1 MSSRTNTLRM
11 GLIRESLLRF
21 NEHKEMNKRMSIDG
35 KFFAD
40 LAKEVGLNTSHLDV
54 LGERQHWEIV
64 VGGDLLERLVGI
76 QRQFERLAV
85 MGDDEYRGFYIE
97 VPRPTP
103 EEWGDAEELIAL
115 GEYDSREAFLADWLA
130 FNPMETR
137 WFHVASSRY
146 GDSRSLRVT
155 DRKRTMF
162 IITNCPAC
170 ADGAPDDAWYRDI
183 LTRLFDYLERMIDV
197 VVANPNGFNDYVAQN
212 LPYQQRIGRISQKEF
227 NRIVPNCKI
236 EVEDKETAIKALED
250 SVHGRSVPP
259 LETMTIRRYCSYYRI
274 ANEAYEAYYRK
285 RGASGRV
292 YEDPQDV
299 PEELRDVA
307 YYKRMKFVDVEAL
320 YDIDSPADFVRFATD
335 HYGELG
341 LSRLNIFASNKRQQ
355 GWIIVVSNSYTANV
369 GLAIEVAT
377 ALYKAGAPLLI
388 YDAEKLLRI
397 LREEDWVRLI
407 PDSFHNYMGYQEEGI
422 VYELPWEYECSDDG
436 DSPLTKEQYHAI
448 VSLTEWQTEER
459 VKPIA

>member
-1 MSSRTNTLRM
+1 M

-21 NEHKEMNKRMSIDG
+21 NEHTEMNKRKSIDR
-35 KFFAD
+35 KLFAD
-40 LAKEVGLNTSHLDV
+40 LTKEVGLNTSHLGV

-64 VGGDLLERLVGI
+64 VGCDMLDRLIEI
-76 QRQFERLAV
+76 QHRFERLAV
-85 MGDDEYRGFYIE
+85 MGDDEYRGFYVE

-103 EEWGDAEELIAL
+103 EEWGEAEELIAS

-137 WFHVASSRY
+137 WFHVASTRY
-146 GDSRSLRVT
+146 GDSRSIRVT
-155 DRKRTMF
+155 DRKRTRF
-162 IITNCPAC
+162 IITNRSAC
-170 ADGAPDDAWYRDI
+170 ADGEPDDTWCRET
-183 LTRLFDYLERMIDV
+183 LTRLFDYLKRLIDI
-197 VVANPNGFNDYVAQN
+197 VVANPDGFNDYVAHN
-212 LPYQQRIGRISQKEF
+212 LPYQQRTGRIAQKEF
-227 NRIVPNCKI
+227 NRIVPNFKI
-236 EVEDKETAIKALED
+236 EVEDPETAIKALED
-250 SVHGRSVPP
+250 SVHGRSVLP
-259 LETMTIRRYCSYYRI
+259 LESMTIRLYCTYYRI
-274 ANEAYEAYYRK
+274 ANEAYEAYYRN

-299 PEELRDVA
+299 PEDLRDVA

-320 YDIDSPADFVRFATD
+320 YDIDSPADFIRFATD

-341 LSRLNIFASNKRQQ
+341 LSRLNIFASNKCQQ
-355 GWIIVVSNSYTANV
+355 GWMIVVSNSYSANA

-388 YDAEKLLRI
+388 YDAERLLRV
-397 LREEDWVRLI
+397 LREEDYVRLI
-407 PDSFHNYMGYQEEGI
+407 PDSFHNYMGYQEEGS

-448 VSLTEWQTEER
+448 VSLTEWQPEAQ

>member
-1 MSSRTNTLRM
+1 
-11 GLIRESLLRF
+11 
-21 NEHKEMNKRMSIDG
+21 MSIDG

-64 VGGDLLERLVGI
+64 VGGNMLGRLVGI

-97 VPRPTP
+97 VPRPAP
-103 EEWGDAEELIAL
+103 EEWGDAEELISS

-137 WFHVASSRY
+137 WFHVASARY

-162 IITNCPAC
+162 IITNCSAC
-170 ADGAPDDAWYRDI
+170 ADGTHDDAWCRDI
-183 LTRLFDYLERMIDV
+183 LTHLFDYLQRLIDV
-197 VVANPNGFNDYVAQN
+197 VVANPDGFNDYVAHN
-212 LPYQQRIGRISQKEF
+212 LPYQQRTGRIAQREL
-227 NRIVPNCKI
+227 NRIIPNCKI

-307 YYKRMKFVDVEAL
+307 YYKRMKFVDVEVL
-320 YDIDSPADFVRFATD
+320 YDIDSPADFIRFATD

-355 GWIIVVSNSYTANV
+355 GWMIVVSNSYSANV

-407 PDSFHNYMGYQEEGI
+407 PSSFHNYMGYQEEGI
-422 VYELPWEYECSDDG
+422 VYELPWEYECSDDV
-436 DSPLTKEQYHAI
+436 DSPLTREQYQAI
-448 VSLTEWQTEER
+448 VSLAEWQPEER
-459 VKPIA
+459 VRTED